1 MEGKKY
7 YVVKEGGDDHIPTS
21 HSRCHAYSEPQLRER
36 NINSSF
42 NYHLRLDIFNF
53 WTENDSV
60 SRVTGGLVCGDRAER
75 SCEICPGFH
84 PNGNEPHNMSLTK
97 ERKK

>member
-7 YVVKEGGDDHIPTS
+7 YVVKEGEDNHIPTS

-53 WTENDSV
+53 
-60 SRVTGGLVCGDRAER
+60 
-75 SCEICPGFH
+75 
-84 PNGNEPHNMSLTK
+84 
-97 ERKK
+97 